1 MKIVG
6 SKENAFMHSYQLLFM
21 SRQAKSIFNIKSS
34 SKKDTCIYIYDVH
47 V

>member
-21 SRQAKSIFNIKSS
+21 SRQAKSIFNIKSVVE
-34 SKKDTCIYIYDVH
+34 KYIYDVH